1 MIRTP
6 GTKVKVAA
14 RMWGYMPGA
23 CQVMTADLVY
33 PCDWCGGQTV
43 REGGD
48 WKKQREGSHQVSLA
62 LELFQNKGECEPFL
76 QAAHLY
82 TVPIRSMS
90 YERGVSFYHLTNLLV
105 AQNVNINNDIVF
117 VRF

>member
-1 MIRTP
+1 MVRKT
-6 GTKVKVAA
+6 GTNVKVAA
-14 RMWGYMPGA
+14 RMWGYVRGA

-33 PCDWCGGQTV
+33 PGDWCGGQIV

-48 WKKQREGSHQVSLA
+48 WRKQREGSHQVSLA
-62 LELFQNKGECEPFL
+62 PELFQNKGKWEQFL

-82 TVPIRSMS
+82 TVPIRSTS
-90 YERGVSFYHLTNLLV
+90 VEIFFYLTNLLV
-105 AQNVNINNDIVF
+105 AQNVNINNETAF